1 MSTHKNQSFLAR
13 LRFAL
18 AGLGH
23 GLQSER
29 SLRTQG
35 VLFLL
40 VVVALIV
47 IRPAPV
53 WWALVLLGCSAVIAA
68 ELFNTAIERL
78 ADHLH
83 PERHA
88 EIRIVKD
95 CAAAGV
101 LVIVAGAVSVAVA
114 LLVELLQRGL

>member
-13 LRFAL
+13 LSFAL

-23 GLQSER
+23 GLRSER

-47 IRPAPV
+47 IRPAPM

-83 PERHA
+83 PERHP